1 MLIPPRLS
9 VDVSGFYSVASKLS
23 NSKVQDWKHVIP
35 QLSSSLALETADP
48 AETHCD
54 ELQSVLDILSPIKSP
69 IKSMGEVFP
78 AGQEVADSGYTFTNE
93 LLGEGISQVKLAQ
106 HSKTGQM
113 VLFCQFTHISR
124 LPSRSCRNPKWT
136 SKQHIILQE
145 N

>member
-1 MLIPPRLS
+1 MLIPPPLS
-9 VDVSGFYSVASKLS
+9 VDVAGYYSVASKLS

-35 QLSSSLALETADP
+35 QLSLALETDP
-48 AETHCD
+48 ADTHCD

-113 VLFCQFTHISR
+113 VLFSIY
-124 LPSRSCRNPKWT
+124 
-136 SKQHIILQE
+136 I
-145 N
+145 